1 MALKYSG
8 DIDELCYPFIY
19 EQSYLCDYDVATD
32 ELCSHVGNM
41 LSVLDE
47 GFEDISADLNI
58 LHPMIYHLN
67 GSIRGKL
74 AISETDLIWLKE
86 RYHDYQRQT
95 KGLIDGFV
103 LPRGNRQTMPF
114 QLARSAAK
122 KAIRMMVRID
132 QEGRAVP
139 DVLHRFCNL
148 LCNFFFV
155 LALTVNARNGFEEVA
170 FISKSYSAKKE
181 RQ

>member
-41 LSVLDE
+41 LSVLNE

-58 LHPMIYHLN
+58 LQPMIYHLN

-74 AISETDLIWLKE
+74 AISETDLTWLKD

-95 KGLIDGFV
+95 KDIIDGFV
-103 LPRGNRQTMPF
+103 LPRGNHQTMPF

-132 QEGRAVP
+132 QEGREVP

-170 FISKSYSAKKE
+170 FVSRSYSVKCKS
-181 RQ
+181 